1 MKANN
6 KMGDVFV
13 KWYPLTYDEDT
24 QAYDTEYAMDAE
36 VRYLGS
42 NQVKKFHL
50 SAPTTGELWA
60 KLLERLGWHLE
71 ELPRGD
77 WTAQE
82 IE

>member
-6 KMGDVFV
+6 KMGDVII
-13 KWYPLTYDEDT
+13 KWYPFIYSD
-24 QAYDTEYAMDAE
+24 DTETYEMDAE

-82 IE
+82 AE